1 MKDYPTLPINSWES
15 TREGA
20 LKKIR
25 NAAKD
30 SDNEILNEIAKEED
44 PKAIMERQK
53 NIEVIRRIT
62 DKCIDN
68 YREGEYSFPETVA
81 MICSALKKVK

>member
-1 MKDYPTLPINSWES
+1 MNNYPDISTSWES
-15 TREGA
+15 TRAGA

-25 NAAKD
+25 DNAKG
-30 SDNEILNEIAKEED
+30 NEVLEEIAKEED
-44 PKAIMERQK
+44 PKAIAERSK

-62 DKCIDN
+62 DKCIEN
-68 YREGEYSFPETVA
+68 YREGEYSFEETCS